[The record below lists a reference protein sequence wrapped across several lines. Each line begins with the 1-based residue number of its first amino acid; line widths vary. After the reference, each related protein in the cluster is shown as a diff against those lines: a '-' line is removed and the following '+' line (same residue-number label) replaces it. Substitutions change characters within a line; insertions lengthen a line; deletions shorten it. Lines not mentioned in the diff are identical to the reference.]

1 MPYYT
6 QEINLNGNYAFEL
19 RGLWKLSDIS
29 AGGPFVSYTTV
40 DEKLGRLYYIEGYV
54 YRPSD
59 DKRDW
64 IREMDTIL
72 QTFQTSKGTNSES
85 TD

>member
-6 QEINLNGNYAFEL
+6 KEVNLNGTYAFEM
-19 RGLWKLSDIS
+19 RGLWKNSDIS

-40 DEKLGRLYYIEGYV
+40 DQKLGRLYYIEGYV
-54 YRPSD
+54 YHPSG

-64 IREMDTIL
+64 MREMDTIL
-72 QTFQTSKGTNSES
+72 KSFYISDQGNSQP